1 MRTRFIQN
9 DILAI
14 LQDYKMHNLREICNE
29 VEISRSTCLRH
40 LNDLSMHYNIQTF
53 VGGRSTGGVKLIGKK
68 QIDVNL
74 TNDELQLVIKQLES
88 LQGSKN
94 IEAFANKL
102 TRLIEKE
109 QNDERRII

>member
-14 LQDYKMHNLREICNE
+14 LQDYQMHTLHEICNE
-29 VEISRSTCLRH
+29 VEISRSTCIRH
-40 LNDLSMHYNIQTF
+40 INDLSMHYNIQSF
-53 VGGRSTGGVKLIGKK
+53 SGRYNGGVKLIGRK

-102 TRLIEKE
+102 ARLIEKE

>member
-9 DILAI
+9 DILAY
-14 LQDYKMHNLREICNE
+14 LQDYKQHTMQEICNE
-29 VEISRSTCLRH
+29 LNISRLTCLRH
-40 LNDLSMHYNIQTF
+40 INDLSLHYNIQTF
-53 VGGRSTGGVKLIGKK
+53 AGRYNGGVKLIGKK

-102 TRLIEKE
+102 ARLIEKE